1 MENNEFKA
9 TVTAIVAK
17 VREEARREAARDA
30 AYCAIQ
36 SVCRALGIRA
46 IEVSRPSLWERP
58 MGRDSDLFDYVTE
71 DAKDYLLELGHRLR
85 DFAPDGLQVEDLFLE
100 LMGTEEENYTAPLC
114 PIDQEALE
122 KEGS

>member
-9 TVTAIVAK
+9 TVTALVAK
-17 VREEARREAARDA
+17 VREEARREASRDA

-58 MGRDSDLFDYVTE
+58 MERDSDLFDYVTE
-71 DAKDYLLELGHRLR
+71 GAKEYLLELGHRLR
-85 DFAPDGLQVEDLFLE
+85 DFAPQGLQVEDLFLQ
-100 LMGTEEENYTAPLC
+100 LLGSDEESYTAPMC

-122 KEGS
+122 EGS